1 MINYSKQ
8 NITRGDIL
16 AVVKNLKSKFITA
29 GPNTELFE
37 KNFKKKVRS
46 KFAISCSS
54 GTAALHLALLS
65 MKICKRLLNYK

>member
-37 KNFKKKVRS
+37 KITSIKSDHYR
-46 KFAISCSS
+46 
-54 GTAALHLALLS
+54 T
-65 MKICKRLLNYK
+65 